1 MEMGKTMSDNQ
12 KLCEPGFWETLK
24 ETFLGVRRPFDCI
37 QVEVTSRCPNNCT
50 YCPRTVLRDKW
61 QKHDLDW
68 DAFTRLWPLMR
79 RTSRVH
85 LQGWGEPL
93 LNPLFFDM
101 VALARKA
108 GCSVSTTTSGW
119 SMTPELARNIVNSGL
134 DILAFSL
141 AGTDPVSNS
150 SRRGIDFERVCEAI
164 SLLQAVRRKLMGVHL
179 EVHIAYLLLA
189 SELDAVSRL
198 PDLMKRLGVHAAVVS
213 TLDYVPSIGLAEEA
227 IAPDDTP
234 KLARVAAVLKEAAAS
249 ARESDMGF
257 HYELPD
263 KDAPG
268 NDCRENI
275 SRYLFVSADGSVSP
289 CVYVNMPV
297 SPDDP
302 DRRVFG
308 NVRDR
313 DPLEIWEREAFRS
326 FRERLARGDP
336 DIPCR
341 SCPKRMMR

>member
-1 MEMGKTMSDNQ
+1 MEMSKTMSDNQ

-37 QVEVTSRCPNNCT
+37 QVEVTSRCPNRCT
-50 YCPRTVLRDKW
+50 YCPQTVLRDKW
-61 QKHDLDW
+61 RKHDLDW

-119 SMTPELARNIVNSGL
+119 LMTPELARNIVNSGL

-141 AGTDPVSNS
+141 AGTDPLSNS
-150 SRRGIDFERVCEAI
+150 SRRGIPFERVCEAI
-164 SLLQAVRRKLMGVHL
+164 SLLQTVRRELVGVHL

-189 SELDAVSRL
+189 SNLDAVSRL
-198 PDLMKRLGVHAAVVS
+198 PELMKRLGVHAAVVS
-213 TLDYVPSIGLAEEA
+213 TLDYIPSTSLAEEA

-234 KLARVAAVLKEAAAS
+234 KLARVEAVLKEAAAS
-249 ARESDMGF
+249 ARESDMEF

-289 CVYVNMPV
+289 CVYLNMPV
-297 SPDDP
+297 DRDDP
-302 DRRVFG
+302 NRRVFG
-308 NVRDR
+308 NIREQ
-313 DPLEIWEREAFRS
+313 DPLEIWEHEAFRG
-326 FRERLARGDP
+326 FREHLAQGDP
-336 DIPCR
+336 DTPCR
-341 SCPKRMMR
+341 ACPKRMMR

>member
-1 MEMGKTMSDNQ
+1 MEMSKIMSDNQ
-12 KLCEPGFWETLK
+12 KFREPNFWDTLK
-24 ETFLGVRRPFDCI
+24 EMFLGARRPFDCI
-37 QVEVTSRCPNNCT
+37 QVEVTSRCPNRCT
-50 YCPRTVLRDKW
+50 YCPQTVLRDKW

-79 RTSRVH
+79 RTRRVH

-108 GCSVSTTTSGW
+108 GCSVSTTTSGLT
-119 SMTPELARNIVNSGL
+119 MTPELAKNIVNSGL

-150 SRRGIDFERVCEAI
+150 SRQGIHFERVCEAI
-164 SLLQAVRRKLMGVHL
+164 SLLQTVRRELVGVHL

-189 SELDAVSRL
+189 SSIDAVSRL
-198 PDLMKRLGVHAAVVS
+198 PELMKRLGVHAAVVS
-213 TLDYVPSIGLAEEA
+213 TLDYVPSAGLAAEA

-234 KLARVAAVLKEAAAS
+234 KLARVKAVLKEAAAS
-249 ARESDMGF
+249 ARESDMEF

-268 NDCRENI
+268 NDCSENI

-297 SPDDP
+297 DPDDP
-302 DRRVFG
+302 NRRVFG
-308 NVRDR
+308 NIREQ
-313 DPLEIWEREAFRS
+313 DPLEIWEIEAFRS
-326 FRERLARGDP
+326 FRERLAQGDP